1 MNDKILINISLVLM
15 FISAIIFIYL
25 GEMYTVAIWKV
36 VNYIMAIINISYVIS
51 FLLIRSDL
59 TKDL

>member
-25 GEMYTVAIWKV
+25 GEMHTIAIWKV

>member
-25 GEMYTVAIWKV
+25 GEMYTVALWKV